1 MSRMSMLAAAL
12 VVCWGVGATCLAE
25 ENPPASQVGDVPA
38 KQASS
43 DDLFESEKV
52 IYELTVTAT
61 TPGSATTTAAEE
73 IERALKKPVD
83 LHFVDT
89 PLSDV
94 VDYCAEH
101 LDINIRL
108 DPQGMTD
115 AAIDSSAP
123 ITFSTH
129 KPITFESAL
138 NLILEEFG
146 LTFAMQNEV
155 LSITSK
161 DKADEIL
168 TTEVHYVGDLVIG
181 SPSKLSNYKPLMS
194 LITST
199 VRTGTWDDNGGS
211 GSIQPFL
218 ATCSLVF
225 SQKRDVHAEVA
236 DLLAKVR
243 QELKEH
249 EASIKAQNET
259 FFSATYYLGNASGE
273 EVAEAIKKLISPS
286 TWQGSG
292 GEGEISI
299 AKRFYGGV
307 HAEVL
312 FIRQTAS
319 VHGQIADLVSGFTST
334 SDTMNGKGTIGGGA
348 GKGGGMFRVPDSH

>member
-1 MSRMSMLAAAL
+1 MSRMTWFAAAL
-12 VVCWGVGATCLAE
+12 LVCWGVGSTCLAE
-25 ENPPASQVGDVPA
+25 EPAAPPAA
-38 KQASS
+38 NFTERAAS
-43 DDLFESEKV
+43 
-52 IYELTVTAT
+52 
-61 TPGSATTTAAEE
+61 E

-83 LHFVDT
+83 LRFTDT

-94 VDYCAEH
+94 VDYCSEH

-108 DPQGMTD
+108 DPQGLTD

-129 KPITFESAL
+129 KPIPFESAL
-138 NLILEEFG
+138 NLILEEFV
-146 LTFAMQNEV
+146 LTCAIQNEV
-155 LSITSK
+155 LIITSK

-181 SPSKLSNYKPLMS
+181 SRSKLSNYAPLIK

-199 VRTGTWDDNGGS
+199 VRPGTWDDNGGS
-211 GSIQPFL
+211 GTIQPFL
-218 ATCSLVF
+218 ATGSLAF
-225 SQKRDVHAEVA
+225 SQRRDVHAEVA
-236 DLLAKVR
+236 DLLAKLR
-243 QELKEH
+243 QELKDN

-259 FFSATYYLGNASGE
+259 LFSATYYLGAASGE
-273 EVAEAIKKLISPS
+273 EVAEAIKKLVSPS
-286 TWQGSG
+286 TWRGSS

-319 VHGQIADLVSGFTST
+319 AHDEIAELVSGFTST
-334 SDTMNGKGTIGGGA
+334 GDTMNGKGTIGGA
-348 GKGGGMFRVPDSH
+348 AKGGGMFRVTDSR